1 MTEVLQLPHGRLTH
15 YGKAQGFAK
24 PALVICPG
32 GGYEFCSIREGAPV
46 ARAFARDGIE
56 AFVLEYDCVPVP
68 LGTMPVRTAAAA
80 VAWVREHAAQF
91 HIDPD
96 RIAIGGFSAGGHLAG
111 TLAAV
116 WNKPKWFEPGT
127 DRQAHRPN
135 AAVLC
140 YPVVSAGE
148 HAHRGS
154 FVQLAGPERDKQQV
168 FSLEYLVDGDMPP
181 TFLWHTLDDDEVPV
195 ENTLLIEQALRRAGV
210 PHEMHL
216 FPHGVHGLSLA
227 DYETYEPT
235 RGRLPDR
242 HVNRWQALC
251 AEWLKNLG

>member
-1 MTEVLQLPHGRLTH
+1 MAEVLQLPHGRLTH
-15 YGKAQGFAK
+15 YGKAAGIDK

-56 AFVLEYDCVPVP
+56 SFVLEYDCASAP

-80 VAWVREHAAQF
+80 VAWVRENAARF
-91 HIDPD
+91 GIDEN

-116 WNKPKWFEPGT
+116 WHRAEWFEPGT
-127 DRQAHRPN
+127 DLQAHRPN

-148 HAHRGS
+148 YAHRGS
-154 FVQLAGPERDKQQV
+154 FVQLVGADRDKQRA
-168 FSLEYLVDGDMPP
+168 FSLEKLVDGNTPP
-181 TFLWHTLDDDEVPV
+181 VFLWHTLDDSEVPM
-195 ENTLLIEQALRRAGV
+195 ENTLLMERALRKAGV
-210 PHEMHL
+210 PHEVHL

-227 DYETYEPT
+227 DFETYEPT

-251 AEWLKNLG
+251 AEWLKYLK

>member
-1 MTEVLQLPHGRLTH
+1 MAEIVCLPHGRLIH
-15 YGKAQGFAK
+15 CGRAHGINK

-32 GGYEFCSIREGAPV
+32 GGYVFCSIREGAPV
-46 ARAFARDGIE
+46 ARAFARSGIE
-56 AFVLEYDCVPVP
+56 SFVLEYDCAPAP
-68 LGTMPVRTAAAA
+68 LGFMPVQTAAAA
-80 VAWVREHAAQF
+80 VAWVRAHATRLG
-91 HIDPD
+91 IDAN

-116 WNKPKWFEPGT
+116 WNRADWFAPAT
-127 DRQAHRPN
+127 DLWTHRPN

-148 HAHRGS
+148 FAHRGS
-154 FVQLAGPERDKQQV
+154 FVQLAGPNHTAQQL
-168 FSLEYLVDGDMPP
+168 FSLEHLVGQDMPP
-181 TFLWHTLDDDEVPV
+181 TFLWHTLDDREVPV
-195 ENTLLIEQALRRAGV
+195 ENTLLLEQALRRAGV
-210 PHEMHL
+210 PHEVHL

-227 DYETYEPT
+227 DYETYDPT

-251 AEWLKNLG
+251 AEWLKEIE

>member
-15 YGKAQGFAK
+15 YGKAQGFSK

-68 LGTMPVRTAAAA
+68 LGTMPV
-80 VAWVREHAAQF
+80 
-91 HIDPD
+91 
-96 RIAIGGFSAGGHLAG
+96 
-111 TLAAV
+111 
-116 WNKPKWFEPGT
+116 
-127 DRQAHRPN
+127 
-135 AAVLC
+135 LC

-154 FVQLAGPERDKQQV
+154 FVQLAGAERDKQQV

-195 ENTLLIEQALRRAGV
+195 ENTLLLEQALRRAGV
-210 PHEMHL
+210 PHEVHL
-216 FPHGVHGLSLA
+216 FPHGIHGLSLA
-227 DYETYEPT
+227 DFETYEPT

>member
-1 MTEVLQLPHGRLTH
+1 MEVLQLSHGRLTH
-15 YGKAQGFAK
+15 YGRAEGVGK

-56 AFVLEYDCVPVP
+56 SFVLEYDCAPAP

-80 VAWVREHAAQF
+80 VAWVRENAARF
-91 HIDPD
+91 GIDEN

-111 TLAAV
+111 TLATV
-116 WNKPKWFEPGT
+116 WHRADWFEPGT
-127 DRQAHRPN
+127 DLQMHRPN

-154 FVQLAGPERDKQQV
+154 FVQLAGADRDRQQA
-168 FSLEYLVDGDMPP
+168 FSLENLVDGNTPP
-181 TFLWHTLDDDEVPV
+181 VFLWHTLDDDEVPV
-195 ENTLLIEQALRRAGV
+195 ENTLLIEQALRKAGV
-210 PHEMHL
+210 PHEVHL
-216 FPHGVHGLSLA
+216 FPHGVHGLALA
-227 DYETYEPT
+227 DLETCDPA
-235 RGRLPDR
+235 RGRRPDR

-251 AEWLKNLG
+251 AEWIKEL

>member
-24 PALVICPG
+24 SALVICPG

-56 AFVLEYDCVPVP
+56 AFVLEYDCAPVP

-91 HIDPD
+91 HINPD

-116 WNKPKWFEPGT
+116 WNKPEWF
-127 DRQAHRPN
+127 
-135 AAVLC
+135 
-140 YPVVSAGE
+140 
-148 HAHRGS
+148 
-154 FVQLAGPERDKQQV
+154 
-168 FSLEYLVDGDMPP
+168 
-181 TFLWHTLDDDEVPV
+181 
-195 ENTLLIEQALRRAGV
+195 
-210 PHEMHL
+210 
-216 FPHGVHGLSLA
+216 
-227 DYETYEPT
+227 
-235 RGRLPDR
+235 
-242 HVNRWQALC
+242 
-251 AEWLKNLG
+251 

>member
-1 MTEVLQLPHGRLTH
+1 MEVLQLPHGRLTH
-15 YGKAQGFAK
+15 YGKAPGTGK

-56 AFVLEYDCVPVP
+56 SFVLEYDCAPAP
-68 LGTMPVRTAAAA
+68 LGAMPVRTAAAA
-80 VAWVREHAAQF
+80 VAWVRENAARF
-91 HIDPD
+91 GIDAN

-111 TLAAV
+111 TLATV
-116 WNKPKWFEPGT
+116 WNRADWFEPGT
-127 DRQAHRPN
+127 DLQAHRPN

-148 HAHRGS
+148 FAHRGS
-154 FVQLAGPERDKQQV
+154 FVQLAGADEGRQQAS
-168 FSLEYLVDGDMPP
+168 SLENLVDGDTPP
-181 TFLWHTLDDDEVPV
+181 GFLSHTLDHGVVPV
-195 ENTLLIEQALRRAGV
+195 GNRLLIERALRKAGV
-210 PHEMHL
+210 PHEVHL

-227 DYETYEPT
+227 DFETYEPAN
-235 RGRLPDR
+235 GRLPDR

-251 AEWLKNLG
+251 AEWLKTL

>member
-1 MTEVLQLPHGRLTH
+1 MAEVLQLPHGRLTH
-15 YGKAQGFAK
+15 YGKAAGIHK

-56 AFVLEYDCVPVP
+56 SFVLEYDCAPAP

-80 VAWVREHAAQF
+80 VAWVRENAARF
-91 HIDPD
+91 GIDEN

-111 TLAAV
+111 TLATV
-116 WNKPKWFEPGT
+116 WHRAEWFEPGT
-127 DRQAHRPN
+127 DLQAHRPN

-148 HAHRGS
+148 YAHRGS
-154 FVQLAGPERDKQQV
+154 FVQLAGADREKQQA
-168 FSLEYLVDGDMPP
+168 FSLEKLVDGNTPP
-181 TFLWHTLDDDEVPV
+181 VFLWHTLDDSEVPV
-195 ENTLLIEQALRRAGV
+195 ENTLLMERALRKAGV
-210 PHEMHL
+210 LHEVHL

-227 DYETYEPT
+227 NFETYEPT

-251 AEWLKNLG
+251 AEWLKYLK

>member
-1 MTEVLQLPHGRLTH
+1 MEVLQLPHGRLTH
-15 YGKAQGFAK
+15 YGRAAGVGK
-24 PALVICPG
+24 PKLVICPG

-56 AFVLEYDCVPVP
+56 SFVLEYDCAPAP

-80 VAWVREHAAQF
+80 VAWVRENAARF
-91 HIDPD
+91 GIDAN

-111 TLAAV
+111 TLAVV
-116 WNKPKWFEPGT
+116 WHRADWFEPGT
-127 DRQAHRPN
+127 DLQAHRPN

-154 FVQLAGPERDKQQV
+154 FVQLAGADRDRQQA
-168 FSLEYLVDGDMPP
+168 FSLENLVDGNTPP
-181 TFLWHTLDDDEVPV
+181 VFLWHTLDDDEVPV
-195 ENTLLIEQALRRAGV
+195 ENTLLIEHALRKAGV
-210 PHEMHL
+210 PHEVHL
-216 FPHGVHGLSLA
+216 FPHGIHGLSLA
-227 DYETYEPT
+227 DYETYEPN

-251 AEWLKNLG
+251 AEWLKYLK

>member
-32 GGYEFCSIREGAPV
+32 GGYEFCSIREGALWRV
-46 ARAFARDGIE
+46 LLRAMGSR
-56 AFVLEYDCVPVP
+56 P
-68 LGTMPVRTAAAA
+68 LCWNTTASPSAGDDAVRTAAAA

-91 HIDPD
+91 HINPD

-116 WNKPKWFEPGT
+116 WNKPEWFEPGT
-127 DRQAHRPN
+127 DLQAHRPN

-154 FVQLAGPERDKQQV
+154 FVQLGGGTDKQQV

>member
-1 MTEVLQLPHGRLTH
+1 MEVLQLPHGRLTH
-15 YGKAQGFAK
+15 YGRAAGVGK

-56 AFVLEYDCVPVP
+56 CFVLEYDCAPAP

-80 VAWVREHAAQF
+80 VAWVRENATRF
-91 HIDPD
+91 GIDAN

-111 TLAAV
+111 TLATV
-116 WNKPKWFEPGT
+116 WNRADWFEPGT
-127 DRQAHRPN
+127 DLQAHRPN

-148 HAHRGS
+148 FAHRGS
-154 FVQLAGPERDKQQV
+154 FVQLAGADEGRQQA
-168 FSLEYLVDGDMPP
+168 FSLENLVDGDTPP
-181 TFLWHTLDDDEVPV
+181 VFLWHTLDDGEVPV
-195 ENTLLIEQALRRAGV
+195 ENTLLIERALRKAGV
-210 PHEMHL
+210 PHEVHL

-227 DYETYEPT
+227 DFETYEPAN
-235 RGRLPDR
+235 GRLPDR

-251 AEWLKNLG
+251 AEWLKTL

>member
-1 MTEVLQLPHGRLTH
+1 MAEVLQLPHGRLTH
-15 YGKAQGFAK
+15 YGKAAGIHK

-32 GGYEFCSIREGAPV
+32 GGDEFCSIREGAPV

-56 AFVLEYDCVPVP
+56 SFVLEYDCAPAP

-80 VAWVREHAAQF
+80 VAWVRENAARF
-91 HIDPD
+91 GIDEN

-111 TLAAV
+111 TLATV
-116 WNKPKWFEPGT
+116 WHRAEWFEQGT
-127 DRQAHRPN
+127 DLQAHRPN

-148 HAHRGS
+148 YAHRGS
-154 FVQLAGPERDKQQV
+154 FVQLAGADREKQQA
-168 FSLEYLVDGDMPP
+168 FSLEKLVDGNTPP
-181 TFLWHTLDDDEVPV
+181 VFLWHTLDDSEVPV
-195 ENTLLIEQALRRAGV
+195 ENTLLMERALRKAGV
-210 PHEMHL
+210 PHEVHL

-227 DYETYEPT
+227 DFETYEPT

-251 AEWLKNLG
+251 AEWLKYLK

>member
-1 MTEVLQLPHGRLTH
+1 MEVLQLPHGRLTH
-15 YGKAQGFAK
+15 YGRAAGVGK

-56 AFVLEYDCVPVP
+56 SFVLEYDCAPAP

-80 VAWVREHAAQF
+80 VAWVRENAARF
-91 HIDPD
+91 GIDAN
-96 RIAIGGFSAGGHLAG
+96 RIAIGGISAGGHLAG

-116 WNKPKWFEPGT
+116 WHRADWFEPGA
-127 DRQAHRPN
+127 DLPAHRPN

-154 FVQLAGPERDKQQV
+154 FVQLAGADRDRQQA
-168 FSLEYLVDGDMPP
+168 FSLENLVDGNTPP
-181 TFLWHTLDDDEVPV
+181 VFLWHTLDDDEVPV
-195 ENTLLIEQALRRAGV
+195 ENTLLIEQALRKAGV
-210 PHEMHL
+210 PHEVHL
-216 FPHGVHGLSLA
+216 FPHGIHGLSLA
-227 DYETYEPT
+227 DYETYEPN

-251 AEWLKNLG
+251 AEWLKYLK

>member
-1 MTEVLQLPHGRLTH
+1 MEVLQLPHGRLTH
-15 YGKAQGFAK
+15 YGRAAGVGK

-56 AFVLEYDCVPVP
+56 SFVLEYDCAPA
-68 LGTMPVRTAAAA
+68 PVRTAAAA
-80 VAWVREHAAQF
+80 VAWVRENAARF
-91 HIDPD
+91 GIDAN

-116 WNKPKWFEPGT
+116 WHRADWFEPGT
-127 DRQAHRPN
+127 DLQMHRPN

-154 FVQLAGPERDKQQV
+154 FVQLAGADRDRQQA
-168 FSLEYLVDGDMPP
+168 FSLENLVDGNTPP
-181 TFLWHTLDDDEVPV
+181 VFLWHTLDDDEVPV
-195 ENTLLIEQALRRAGV
+195 ENTLLIEQALRKAGV
-210 PHEMHL
+210 PHEVHL
-216 FPHGVHGLSLA
+216 FPHGIHGLSLA
-227 DYETYEPT
+227 DYETYEPN

-251 AEWLKNLG
+251 AEWLKYLK

>member
-1 MTEVLQLPHGRLTH
+1 MEVLQLPHGRLTH
-15 YGKAQGFAK
+15 YGRAEGVGK

-56 AFVLEYDCVPVP
+56 CFVLEYDCAPAP

-80 VAWVREHAAQF
+80 VAWVRENAARF
-91 HIDPD
+91 RIDAN

-116 WNKPKWFEPGT
+116 WHRADWFEPGA
-127 DRQAHRPN
+127 DLQAHRPN

-154 FVQLAGPERDKQQV
+154 FVQLAGTDRDRQQA
-168 FSLEYLVDGDMPP
+168 FSLENLVDGNTPP
-181 TFLWHTLDDDEVPV
+181 VFLWHTLDDDEVPV
-195 ENTLLIEQALRRAGV
+195 ENTLLIEQALRKAGV
-210 PHEMHL
+210 PHEVHL
-216 FPHGVHGLSLA
+216 FPHGIHGLSLA
-227 DYETYEPT
+227 DYETYEPN

-251 AEWLKNLG
+251 AEWLKYLK

>member
-1 MTEVLQLPHGRLTH
+1 MAEVLQLPHGRLTH
-15 YGKAQGFAK
+15 YGKAAGIDK

-46 ARAFARDGIE
+46 ARAFARDRIE
-56 AFVLEYDCVPVP
+56 SFVLEYDCAPAP

-80 VAWVREHAAQF
+80 VAWVRENAARF
-91 HIDPD
+91 GIDEN

-111 TLAAV
+111 TLATV
-116 WNKPKWFEPGT
+116 WHRAEWFEQGT
-127 DRQAHRPN
+127 DLQAHRPN

-148 HAHRGS
+148 YAHRGS
-154 FVQLAGPERDKQQV
+154 FVQLVGADRDKQRA
-168 FSLEYLVDGDMPP
+168 FSLEKLVDGNTPP
-181 TFLWHTLDDDEVPV
+181 VFLWHTLDDSEVPV
-195 ENTLLIEQALRRAGV
+195 ENTLLMERALRKAGV
-210 PHEMHL
+210 PHEVHL

-227 DYETYEPT
+227 DFETYEPT

-251 AEWLKNLG
+251 AEWLKYLK

>member
-1 MTEVLQLPHGRLTH
+1 MEVLQLPHGRLTH
-15 YGKAQGFAK
+15 YGKAPGTGK

-56 AFVLEYDCVPVP
+56 SFVLEYDCAPAP
-68 LGTMPVRTAAAA
+68 LGAMPVRTAAAA
-80 VAWVREHAAQF
+80 VAWVRGNAARF
-91 HIDPD
+91 GIDAN

-111 TLAAV
+111 MLATV
-116 WNKPKWFEPGT
+116 WNRADWFEPGT
-127 DRQAHRPN
+127 DLRAHRPN

-148 HAHRGS
+148 FAHRGS
-154 FVQLAGPERDKQQV
+154 FVQLAGADKGRQQA
-168 FSLEYLVDGDMPP
+168 FSLENLVDGDTPP
-181 TFLWHTLDDDEVPV
+181 VFLWHTLDDGEVPV
-195 ENTLLIEQALRRAGV
+195 ENTLLIERALRKAGV
-210 PHEMHL
+210 PHEVHL

-227 DYETYEPT
+227 DFETYEPAN
-235 RGRLPDR
+235 GRLPDR

-251 AEWLKNLG
+251 AEWLKTL

>member
-1 MTEVLQLPHGRLTH
+1 MEVLQLPHGRLTH
-15 YGKAQGFAK
+15 YGRAAGVGK

-56 AFVLEYDCVPVP
+56 SFVLEYDCAPAP

-80 VAWVREHAAQF
+80 VAWVRENAARF
-91 HIDPD
+91 EIDAN

-116 WNKPKWFEPGT
+116 WHRADWFEPGT
-127 DRQAHRPN
+127 DLQAHRPN

-154 FVQLAGPERDKQQV
+154 FVQLAGADRDRQQA
-168 FSLEYLVDGDMPP
+168 FSLENLVDGNTPP
-181 TFLWHTLDDDEVPV
+181 VFLWHTLDDDEVPV
-195 ENTLLIEQALRRAGV
+195 ENTLLIEQALRKAGV
-210 PHEMHL
+210 PHEVHL
-216 FPHGVHGLSLA
+216 FPHGIHGLSLA
-227 DYETYEPT
+227 DYETYEPN

-251 AEWLKNLG
+251 AEWLKYLK

>member
-1 MTEVLQLPHGRLTH
+1 MEVLQLPHGRLTH
-15 YGKAQGFAK
+15 YGRAEGVGK

-56 AFVLEYDCVPVP
+56 SFVLEYDCAPAP

-80 VAWVREHAAQF
+80 VAWVRENATRF
-91 HIDPD
+91 GIDAN

-116 WNKPKWFEPGT
+116 WHRADWFEPGT
-127 DRQAHRPN
+127 DLQMHRPN

-154 FVQLAGPERDKQQV
+154 FVQLAGADRDRQQA
-168 FSLEYLVDGDMPP
+168 FSLENLVDGNTPP
-181 TFLWHTLDDDEVPV
+181 VFLWHTLDDDEVPV
-195 ENTLLIEQALRRAGV
+195 ENTLLIEQALRKAGV
-210 PHEMHL
+210 PHEVHL
-216 FPHGVHGLSLA
+216 FPHGIHGLSLA
-227 DYETYEPT
+227 DYETYEPN

-251 AEWLKNLG
+251 AEWLKYLK

>member
-1 MTEVLQLPHGRLTH
+1 MAEVLQLPHGRLTH
-15 YGKAQGFAK
+15 YGKAAGIHK

-46 ARAFARDGIE
+46 ARAFARDRIE
-56 AFVLEYDCVPVP
+56 SFVLEYDCAPAP

-80 VAWVREHAAQF
+80 VAWVRENAARF
-91 HIDPD
+91 GIDEN

-111 TLAAV
+111 TLATV
-116 WNKPKWFEPGT
+116 WHRAEWFEPGT
-127 DRQAHRPN
+127 DLQAHRPN

-148 HAHRGS
+148 YAHRGS
-154 FVQLAGPERDKQQV
+154 FVQLAGADREKQRA
-168 FSLEYLVDGDMPP
+168 FSLEKLVDGNTPP
-181 TFLWHTLDDDEVPV
+181 VFLWHTLDDSEVPV
-195 ENTLLIEQALRRAGV
+195 ENTLLMERALRKAGV
-210 PHEMHL
+210 PHEVHL

-227 DYETYEPT
+227 DFETYEPT

-251 AEWLKNLG
+251 ADWLKYLK

>member
-1 MTEVLQLPHGRLTH
+1 MAEVLQLPHGRLTH
-15 YGKAQGFAK
+15 YGKAAGIDK

-56 AFVLEYDCVPVP
+56 SFVLEYDWAPAP

-80 VAWVREHAAQF
+80 VAWVRENAARF
-91 HIDPD
+91 GIDEN

-111 TLAAV
+111 TLATV
-116 WNKPKWFEPGT
+116 WHRAEWFEPGT
-127 DRQAHRPN
+127 DLQAHRPN

-148 HAHRGS
+148 YAHRGS
-154 FVQLAGPERDKQQV
+154 FVQLAGADREKQQA
-168 FSLEYLVDGDMPP
+168 FSLEKLVDGNTPP
-181 TFLWHTLDDDEVPV
+181 VFLWHTLDDSEVPV
-195 ENTLLIEQALRRAGV
+195 ENTLLMERALRKAGV
-210 PHEMHL
+210 THEVHL

-227 DYETYEPT
+227 DFETYEPT

-251 AEWLKNLG
+251 ADWLKYLK

>member
-1 MTEVLQLPHGRLTH
+1 MEVLQLPHGRLTH
-15 YGKAQGFAK
+15 YGRAAGVGK

-56 AFVLEYDCVPVP
+56 CFVLEYDCAPAP

-80 VAWVREHAAQF
+80 VAWVRENAARF
-91 HIDPD
+91 GIDAN

-116 WNKPKWFEPGT
+116 WHRADWFEPGT
-127 DRQAHRPN
+127 DLQMHRPN

-148 HAHRGS
+148 CAHRGS
-154 FVQLAGPERDKQQV
+154 FVQLAGADRDKQQA
-168 FSLEYLVDGDMPP
+168 FSLENLVDGNTPP
-181 TFLWHTLDDDEVPV
+181 VFLWHTLDDDEVPV
-195 ENTLLIEQALRRAGV
+195 ENTLLIEHALRKAGV
-210 PHEMHL
+210 PHEVHL
-216 FPHGVHGLSLA
+216 FPHGIHGLSLA
-227 DYETYEPT
+227 DYETYEPN

-251 AEWLKNLG
+251 AEWLKYLK

>member
-1 MTEVLQLPHGRLTH
+1 MAEVLQLPHGRLTH
-15 YGKAQGFAK
+15 YGKAASIDK

-56 AFVLEYDCVPVP
+56 SFVLEYDCAPAP

-80 VAWVREHAAQF
+80 VAWVRENAARF
-91 HIDPD
+91 GIDEN

-116 WNKPKWFEPGT
+116 WHRAEWFEPGT
-127 DRQAHRPN
+127 DLQAHRPN

-148 HAHRGS
+148 YAHRGS
-154 FVQLAGPERDKQQV
+154 FVQLAGADREKQQA
-168 FSLEYLVDGDMPP
+168 FSLEKLVDGNTPP
-181 TFLWHTLDDDEVPV
+181 VFLWHTLDDSEVPV
-195 ENTLLIEQALRRAGV
+195 ENTLLMERALRKAGV
-210 PHEMHL
+210 PHEVHL

-227 DYETYEPT
+227 DFETYEPT

-251 AEWLKNLG
+251 AEWLKYLK

>member
-1 MTEVLQLPHGRLTH
+1 MEVLQLPHGRLTH
-15 YGKAQGFAK
+15 YGRAAGVGK

-56 AFVLEYDCVPVP
+56 SFVLEYDCAPAP
-68 LGTMPVRTAAAA
+68 LGTAAAA
-80 VAWVREHAAQF
+80 VAWVRENAARF
-91 HIDPD
+91 GIDAN

-116 WNKPKWFEPGT
+116 WHRADWFEPGT
-127 DRQAHRPN
+127 DLQMHRPN

-154 FVQLAGPERDKQQV
+154 FVQLAGADRDRQQA
-168 FSLEYLVDGDMPP
+168 FSLENLVDGNTPP
-181 TFLWHTLDDDEVPV
+181 VFLWHTLDDDEVPV
-195 ENTLLIEQALRRAGV
+195 ENTLLIEQALRKAGV
-210 PHEMHL
+210 PHEVHL
-216 FPHGVHGLSLA
+216 FPHGIHGLSLA
-227 DYETYEPT
+227 DYETYEPN

-251 AEWLKNLG
+251 AEWLKYLK

>member
-91 HIDPD
+91 HINPD

-116 WNKPKWFEPGT
+116 WNKPEWFEPGT
-127 DRQAHRPN
+127 DLQVHRPN

-140 YPVVSAGE
+140 YPVVSAGK

-168 FSLEYLVDGDMPP
+168 FSLEYLVDSDMPP

-210 PHEMHL
+210 PHEVHL
-216 FPHGVHGLSLA
+216 FPHGIHGLSLA

>member
-24 PALVICPG
+24 SALVICPG

-56 AFVLEYDCVPVP
+56 AFVLEYDCNPVP
-68 LGTMPVRTAAAA
+68 LETMPVRTAAAA

-91 HIDPD
+91 HINPD

-116 WNKPKWFEPGT
+116 WNKPEWFEPGT
-127 DRQAHRPN
+127 DLQAHRPN

-181 TFLWHTLDDDEVPV
+181 TFLWHTLDDGEVPV
-195 ENTLLIEQALRRAGV
+195 ENSLLIEQALRRAGV

-216 FPHGVHGLSLA
+216 F
-227 DYETYEPT
+227 
-235 RGRLPDR
+235 
-242 HVNRWQALC
+242 WALLC
-251 AEWLKNLG
+251 GMRKRSNIII

>member
-1 MTEVLQLPHGRLTH
+1 MAEVLQLPHGRLTH
-15 YGKAQGFAK
+15 YGKAAGIDK

-46 ARAFARDGIE
+46 ARAFARDRIE
-56 AFVLEYDCVPVP
+56 SFVLEYDCAPAP

-80 VAWVREHAAQF
+80 VAWVRENAARF
-91 HIDPD
+91 GIDEN

-111 TLAAV
+111 TLATV
-116 WNKPKWFEPGT
+116 WHRAEWFEQGT
-127 DRQAHRPN
+127 DLQAHRPN

-148 HAHRGS
+148 YAHRGS
-154 FVQLAGPERDKQQV
+154 FVQLVGADRDKQRA
-168 FSLEYLVDGDMPP
+168 FSLEKLVDGNTPP
-181 TFLWHTLDDDEVPV
+181 VFLWHTLDDSEVPV
-195 ENTLLIEQALRRAGV
+195 ENTLLMERALRKAGV
-210 PHEMHL
+210 PHEVHL

-227 DYETYEPT
+227 DFETYEPT

-251 AEWLKNLG
+251 ADWLKYLK